1 MTLNKTT
8 KKIPKPALLAA
19 CFLALLLVIYVCF
32 AIFFQSH
39 FCFRTTVNGVKVSGN
54 SVKSVESKIAAELD
68 GYELTLEERTGETE
82 TISGSG
88 IDMNTEFDGA
98 IEKVLDK
105 QNGFAWPMLL
115 FRPASYTIDTMI
127 TYDENKLADQLEA
140 LQCMD
145 ETQWTESKDAEIGS
159 YTADGYE
166 VIDEVYGTAID
177 REKFEK
183 EVSDA
188 LVGLEE
194 TLTLEDKK
202 CYVDPVKTASSEE
215 FKKAVEQLNRY
226 AAVKI
231 TYDVGDEDE
240 VLDGSITNE
249 WFDLDDNCNVTIDD
263 EQVNAYV
270 KELATEYNTAFHSR
284 SLATSYGQTVDI
296 IGGDYGWKIDQ
307 TAEAEL
313 IKSNI
318 EEGESVEREPE
329 YSQTANSHG
338 TNDYGNT
345 YVEIN
350 LTAQHLFFYKNG
362 ALIVETDFVSGNTSN
377 GNATPVG
384 AYDITYKEKDA
395 TLNGENYSSKVS
407 YWMPFNNNVGMHDAS
422 WRAAFGGSYY
432 KRSGSHGCVNLPPSA
447 AKTIFEN
454 IDTGYP
460 VLVYE
465 LPGTESALGIAQ
477 DNAAAVDAAIAT
489 IGDIT
494 IDKAALVATIRAQYD
509 ALTEDAKP
517 FVAKYDVL
525 VNAETMIAQQQAAL
539 NAQQAQTEASP
550 VITAIDEI
558 GEVTADSKKAI
569 NAARKA
575 YDALSDA
582 AKAYVTN
589 YSVLEQAE
597 SELKELD

>member
-1 MTLNKTT
+1 MTLNKTIKNVLCVLVT
-8 KKIPKPALLAA
+8 
-19 CFLALLLVIYVCF
+19 LLVIYF
-32 AIFFQSH
+32 GLAIFFQSH

-54 SVKSVESKIAAELD
+54 SVKSVEHKIDAELD
-68 GYELTLEERTGETE
+68 GYVLTLQERNGEDE
-82 TISGSG
+82 TISGSD

-98 IEKVLDK
+98 IEKVLRQ
-105 QNGFAWPMLL
+105 QNGFAWPMIL
-115 FRPASYTIDTMI
+115 FKPASYTIDTMI
-127 TYDENKLADQLEA
+127 VYDESKLTKLVDELK
-140 LQCMD
+140 CMD
-145 ETQWTESKDAEIGS
+145 ETKWTESADAAIGA
-159 YTADGYE
+159 YTEDGYE
-166 VIDEVYGTAID
+166 VIDEIYGTTIN
-177 REKFEK
+177 REKFD
-183 EVSDA
+183 EVMNDA
-188 LVGLEE
+188 LVGLQE
-194 TLTLEDKK
+194 TLKMEDEG
-202 CYVDPVKTASSEE
+202 CYVDPVKTADSDE
-215 FKKAVEQLNRY
+215 FKKAIEKMNRY

-231 TYDVGDEDE
+231 TYDVGDQTE
-240 VLDGSITNE
+240 VLDGSITNG
-249 WFDLDDNCNVTIDD
+249 WFSLDDDCNVTIDA
-263 EQVNAYV
+263 EQVNTYV
-270 KELATEYNTAFHSR
+270 KELASEYNTAYHTR
-284 SLATSYGQTVDI
+284 TLATSYGQTVDI
-296 IGGDYGWKIDQ
+296 VGGDYGWKIDQ

-313 IKSNI
+313 IKSNM

-338 TNDYGNT
+338 ENDYGNT

-362 ALIVETDFVSGNTSN
+362 TLIVETDFVSGNTSN

-422 WRAAFGGSYY
+422 WRSAFGGSYY

-477 DNAAAVDAAIAT
+477 DSAAAVDDAIAT
-489 IGDIT
+489 IGDVT
-494 IDKAALVATIRAQYD
+494 LDKTALVATIRGQYD

-517 FVAKYDVL
+517 FVKQYNLL
-525 VNAETMIAQQQAAL
+525 VNAETILTQQQAAL
-539 NAQQAQTEASP
+539 DTQAAQADAAP

-558 GEVTADSKKAI
+558 GEVTADSKKRI
-569 NAARKA
+569 TAARKA
-575 YDALSDA
+575 YDKLSDA
-582 AKAYVTN
+582 AKACVTN
-589 YSVLEQAE
+589 YDVLEKAE
-597 SELKELD
+597 RELEELE